1 MRLIVGVLSLLV
13 VAAVVM
19 LLAKQQLQAV
29 GTLRTPAPAAA
40 SGATT
45 PAAPTPAPT
54 VADGARQLQ
63 RQVADDVSRALQQ
76 GANRASGA
84 D

>member
-13 VAAVVM
+13 AAAVVM

-40 SGATT
+40 PGATA
-45 PAAPTPAPT
+45 PAAPAPPPT
-54 VADGARQLQ
+54 VAEGAQQLQ

-76 GANRASGA
+76 GANRASGT